1 MVGKKK
7 PSKTKDEIEE
17 AYREVEEALDFN
29 LEDIEGI
36 GATRIKKL
44 NDAGIYKAQDLI
56 VKGARELAEILQ
68 MHTDQ
73 TSKMVE
79 GARRFLLS
87 KDVIGKSQLTGRELL
102 NYRTKKI
109 QFLETG
115 ASNLDEALG
124 GGYESGVITEL
135 YGEDGSG
142 KTQLCMLACIMA
154 QLPYRKKCFKC
165 GEEGG
170 QDMDRCPKCEV
181 KTFSVGGLSKEGK
194 PCRVIYMDTENS
206 FRPERIIEMV
216 IERELI
222 QTKEQTA
229 MEIKRGEKKEALN
242 EDEWNKA
249 VAFLDNITIL
259 KPSGA
264 GHQIMI
270 GQELGS
276 IIEGGEEQEK
286 AKMLVVDSIMSTF
299 RLEYAGRG
307 NLSDRQVALSPHIK
321 HLSRTSEIYNIVVL
335 ITNQVLKDPSAG
347 SYADPTKA
355 IGGMTLAHTSTHRI
369 YLKKS
374 GSKGK
379 IIAILVDS
387 PNNAKT
393 EGILMLTK
401 QGITNGE

>member
-7 PSKTKDEIEE
+7 PRKTKEEIEAE
-17 AYREVEEALDFN
+17 FREVEEALDFK

-44 NDAGIYKAQDLI
+44 TEHGIIKAQDLM
-56 VKGARELAEILQ
+56 VKGARELAEILD
-68 MHTDQ
+68 MNTAQ

-79 GARRFLLS
+79 SARRFLMS
-87 KDVIGKSQLTGRELL
+87 KNVIGKAQLTGRDLL

-124 GGYESGVITEL
+124 GGYETGVITEL
-135 YGEDGSG
+135 YGKEGSG

-170 QDMDRCPKCEV
+170 QDMDRCLKCEV
-181 KTFSVGGLSKEGK
+181 KTFSVGGLSEEGK

-216 IERELI
+216 IERDLV
-222 QTKEQTA
+222 QTKEQTS
-229 MEIKRGEKKEALN
+229 MQVKRGEKKEALN

-270 GQELGS
+270 GEEIGS

-286 AKMLVVDSIMSTF
+286 AKMLVVDSIMSAF
-299 RLEYAGRG
+299 RLEYVGRG

-321 HLSRTSEIYNIVVL
+321 HLSRTAEIYNIVVL
-335 ITNQVLKDPSAG
+335 ITNQVLMDPSAG
-347 SYADPTKA
+347 TYADPTKA
-355 IGGMTLAHTSTHRI
+355 VGGMTLAHTATHII
-369 YLKKS
+369 YLKTS

-393 EGILMLTK
+393 EGILMLTRE
-401 QGITNGE
+401 GITNGE

>member
-1 MVGKKK
+1 MVGNK
-7 PSKTKDEIEE
+7 PKKTKEEIESE
-17 AYREVEEALDFN
+17 FREVEEALEFK

-44 NDAGIYKAQDLI
+44 NEHGIYKSKDLL
-56 VKGARELAEILQ
+56 VKGGRELAEILD
-68 MHTDQ
+68 MNTDQ

-79 GARRFLLS
+79 SARRFLVN
-87 KDVIGKSQLTGRELL
+87 KDVVGKSKLSGRELL

-115 ASNLDEALG
+115 ASNLDEALS
-124 GGYESGVITEL
+124 GGYETGVITEL
-135 YGEDGSG
+135 YGDDGAG
-142 KTQLCMLACIMA
+142 KTQLCMLASITA
-154 QLPYRKKCFKC
+154 QLPYRRKCFKC
-165 GEEGG
+165 GEEGE
-170 QDMDRCPKCEV
+170 QDMMRCPKCEV
-181 KTFSVGGLSKEGK
+181 KTVSVGGLSEEGN

-206 FRPERIIEMV
+206 FRPERVLEM
-216 IERELI
+216 IYERGLVK
-222 QTKEQTA
+222 TKEQTS
-229 MEIKRGEKKEALN
+229 MDIKRGVKKEALN
-242 EDEWNKA
+242 DEETEKA
-249 VAFLDNITIL
+249 LKFLDNITIL

-270 GQELGS
+270 VEEMGS
-276 IIEGGEEQEK
+276 IIEGDEGQDK
-286 AKMLVVDSIMSTF
+286 AKLLVVDSIMSNL
-299 RLEYAGRG
+299 RLEYAGRA

-321 HLSRTSEIYNIVVL
+321 HLSRTAEIYNIVVL

-347 SYADPTKA
+347 AYSDPTRPV
-355 IGGMTLAHTSTHRI
+355 GGMPLAHTSTHRI

-393 EGILMLTK
+393 EGILMLSK
-401 QGITNGE
+401 KGIENAEK

>member
-1 MVGKKK
+1 MVGKKPK
-7 PSKTKDEIEE
+7 KTKEEIEAE
-17 AYREVEEALDFN
+17 FREVEEALEFK

-44 NDAGIYKAQDLI
+44 NEHGIYKSKDLL
-56 VKGARELAEILQ
+56 VKGGRELAEILD
-68 MHTDQ
+68 MNTDQ

-79 GARRFLLS
+79 SARRFLAN
-87 KDVIGKSQLTGRELL
+87 KDVVGKAKLSGRDLL

-135 YGEDGSG
+135 YGDDGAG
-142 KTQLCMLACIMA
+142 KTQLCMLACITA
-154 QLPYRKKCFKC
+154 QLPYKRKCFKC
-165 GEEGG
+165 GKEGG
-170 QDMDRCPKCEV
+170 QDMERCPDCDV
-181 KTFSVGGLSKEGK
+181 KTISVGGLSEEGK

-206 FRPERIIEMV
+206 FRPERILEM
-216 IERELI
+216 ILERGLVK
-222 QTKEQTA
+222 TKEQTA
-229 MEIKRGEKKEALN
+229 MDIKRGVRKEALN
-242 EDEWNKA
+242 DEETEKA
-249 VAFLDNITIL
+249 LKFLDNITIL

-270 GQELGS
+270 VEEMGS
-276 IIEGGEEQEK
+276 IIEGDEGQDK
-286 AKMLVVDSIMSTF
+286 AKLLIVDSIMSNL
-299 RLEYAGRG
+299 RLEYAGRA

-321 HLSRTSEIYNIVVL
+321 HLSRTAEIYNIAVL

-347 SYADPTKA
+347 SYSDPTKPV
-355 IGGMTLAHTSTHRI
+355 GGMPLAHTSTHRI

-374 GSKGK
+374 GTKGK

-393 EGILMLTK
+393 EGILMLSRK
-401 QGITNGE
+401 GIENAEK

>member
-1 MVGKKK
+1 MVVKKVK
-7 PSKTKDEIEE
+7 KTKEEIEAE
-17 AYREVEEALDFN
+17 FREVEEALDFK

-44 NDAGIYKAQDLI
+44 NDSGIYKAQDLI

-79 GARRFLLS
+79 GARRFLLN
-87 KDVIGKSQLTGRELL
+87 KDVIGKAQLSGRDLL

-109 QFLETG
+109 QYLETG

-135 YGEDGSG
+135 YGKDGSG

-154 QLPYRKKCFKC
+154 QLPYRKRCFKC

-170 QDMDRCPKCEV
+170 QDMERCPKCDV
-181 KTFSVGGLSKEGK
+181 KTIHVGGLSEEGK

-206 FRPERIIEMV
+206 FRPDRVLQMIIERDM
-216 IERELI
+216 I

-229 MEIKRGEKKEALN
+229 MEKKRGEKKEPLNDEEFEKAL
-242 EDEWNKA
+242 K
-249 VAFLDNITIL
+249 FLDNITVL

-270 GQELGS
+270 GEELGS
-276 IIEGGEEQEK
+276 IIEGEEGQDK
-286 AKMLVVDSIMSTF
+286 ARLLVVDSIMSTF

-321 HLSRTSEIYNIVVL
+321 HLSRTAEIYNIVVL
-335 ITNQVLKDPSAG
+335 ITNQVLMDPGAG
-347 SYADPTKA
+347 TYADPTKA
-355 IGGMTLAHTSTHRI
+355 VGGMTLAHTATHI
-369 YLKKS
+369 VYLKPS
-374 GSKGK
+374 GTKGK

-393 EGILMLTK
+393 EGILMLSNK
-401 QGITNGE
+401 GIENAEK

>member
-7 PSKTKDEIEE
+7 PKKTKEEIEAE
-17 AYREVEEALDFN
+17 FREVEEALDFK

-44 NDAGIYKAQDLI
+44 TEHGIVKAQDLV
-56 VKGARELAEILQ
+56 VKGSRELAEILD
-68 MHTDQ
+68 MNTAQ

-79 GARRFLLS
+79 SARRFLAS
-87 KDVIGKSQLTGRELL
+87 KDVVGKAQLTGRELL
-102 NYRTKKI
+102 NYRTKRI

-115 ASNLDEALG
+115 ASNLDEALS
-124 GGYESGVITEL
+124 GGYETGVITEL

-142 KTQLCMLACIMA
+142 KTQLCMLACITA
-154 QLPYRKKCFKC
+154 QLPYRKRCFKC

-181 KTFSVGGLSKEGK
+181 KTIHVGGLSEEGK

-206 FRPERIIEMV
+206 FRPERIIQMV
-216 IERELI
+216 IERELVE
-222 QTKEQTA
+222 TKPQSA

-242 EDEWNKA
+242 DEEWEKA
-249 VAFLDNITIL
+249 VAFLDNITVL

-270 GQELGS
+270 GEELGS

-321 HLSRTSEIYNIVVL
+321 HLSRTAEIYNIVVL

>member
-1 MVGKKK
+1 MVGKKPK
-7 PSKTKDEIEE
+7 KTKEEIEAE
-17 AYREVEEALDFN
+17 FREVEEALDFK

-44 NDAGIYKAQDLI
+44 NEHGIYKAQDLI
-56 VKGARELAEILQ
+56 VKGARELAEVLD

-73 TSKMVE
+73 TFKMVE
-79 GARRFLLS
+79 SARRFLVN
-87 KDVIGKSQLTGRELL
+87 KDVVGKAQLSGRELL

-115 ASNLDEALG
+115 ASNLDEALS
-124 GGYESGVITEL
+124 GGYETGVITEL
-135 YGEDGSG
+135 YGEDGAG

-154 QLPYRKKCFKC
+154 QLPYRRRCFKC
-165 GEEGG
+165 SKEGG
-170 QDMDRCPKCEV
+170 QDMERCPDCNV
-181 KTFSVGGLSKEGK
+181 KTISIGGLSEEGK

-206 FRPERIIEMV
+206 FRPERVLQMIY
-216 IERELI
+216 ERDLVK
-222 QTKEQTA
+222 TKDQTA
-229 MEIKRGEKKEALN
+229 MEIKRGINKEPLNDEEIEKAL
-242 EDEWNKA
+242 K
-249 VAFLDNITIL
+249 FLDNITII

-270 GQELGS
+270 GEELGS
-276 IIEGGEEQEK
+276 LIEGEEGQDK
-286 AKMLVVDSIMSTF
+286 AKMLVVDSIMSAF
-299 RLEYAGRG
+299 RIEYAGRG
-307 NLSDRQVALSPHIK
+307 NLSDRQVALTPHIK
-321 HLSRTSEIYNIVVL
+321 HLSRTAEIYNIIVL
-335 ITNQVLKDPSAG
+335 ITNQVLKDPGAG
-347 SYADPTKA
+347 SYSDPTKP

-393 EGILMLTK
+393 EGILLLSK
-401 QGITNGE
+401 KGIENAEK

>member
-1 MVGKKK
+1 MVGKKPK
-7 PSKTKDEIEE
+7 KTKAEIEAE
-17 AYREVEEALDFN
+17 FREVEEALHFKI
-29 LEDIEGI
+29 EDIEGI

-44 NDAGIYKAQDLI
+44 NEHGIYKAQDLI
-56 VKGARELAEILQ
+56 VKGARELAEI
-68 MHTDQ
+68 MDMNTDQ

-79 GARRFLLS
+79 SARRFLVN
-87 KDVIGKSQLTGRELL
+87 KDVVGKSQLSGRELL

-115 ASNLDEALG
+115 ASNLDEAFG

-135 YGEDGSG
+135 YGDDGAG
-142 KTQLCMLACIMA
+142 KTQLCMLASILA
-154 QLPYRKKCFKC
+154 QLPYRRKCFKC

-170 QDMDRCPKCEV
+170 QDMERCPKCEV
-181 KTFSVGGLSKEGK
+181 KTVSVGGLSKEGK

-206 FRPERIIEMV
+206 FRPKRVLQIIYERDLV
-216 IERELI
+216 K
-222 QTKEQTA
+222 TKEQTPA
-229 MEIKRGEKKEALN
+229 EIKKGISKEPLNDEETEKAL
-242 EDEWNKA
+242 K
-249 VAFLDNITIL
+249 FLDNITIL

-270 GQELGS
+270 GEEMGS
-276 IIEGGEEQEK
+276 IIEGEEGQDK
-286 AKMLVVDSIMSTF
+286 AKLLIVDSIMSNL
-299 RLEYAGRG
+299 RLEYAGRA

-321 HLSRTSEIYNIVVL
+321 HLSRTAEIYNIVVL
-335 ITNQVLKDPSAG
+335 ITNQVLKDPGAG
-347 SYADPTKA
+347 TYADPTKPV
-355 IGGMTLAHTSTHRI
+355 GGMRLAHTSTHRL

-387 PNNAKT
+387 PDNDKT

-401 QGITNGE
+401 KGIENAEK